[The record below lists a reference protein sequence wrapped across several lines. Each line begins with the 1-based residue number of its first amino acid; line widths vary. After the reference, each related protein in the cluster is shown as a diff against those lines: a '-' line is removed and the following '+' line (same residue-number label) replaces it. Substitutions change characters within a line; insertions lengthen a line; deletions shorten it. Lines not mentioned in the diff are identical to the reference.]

1 MASAPLFTT
10 QTPTP
15 TEVRDA
21 MLTTISN
28 ALIRR
33 GIPAPNVSP
42 SSDFYVRATALANE
56 LSVAYSNGIL
66 SADQVNPD
74 TSVGDA
80 LIAEGAIIGVVPR
93 NAAGS
98 FGPIVANCS
107 VPAAVP
113 AGAELTD
120 QNGLV
125 YSVSVGGTYTIGDLI
140 PVQSTSAGDATN
152 LAEGSSLNW
161 RNAPAFFAPVALV
174 GPGGLVNGVDG
185 ETEENFRQRVLAKEA
200 LVPAS
205 GNAEHCNEI
214 AEASSPS
221 VQKAFTY

>member
-1 MASAPLFTT
+1 
-10 QTPTP
+10 
-15 TEVRDA
+15 

-140 PVQSTSAGDATN
+140 PVLDVDGKGVHRRSVDGIRHRAVPSSVWSGPEDGTVSVTRRSIAK
-152 LAEGSSLNW
+152 LAARTKAGSS
-161 RNAPAFFAPVALV
+161 
-174 GPGGLVNGVDG
+174 
-185 ETEENFRQRVLAKEA
+185 
-200 LVPAS
+200 S
-205 GNAEHCNEI
+205 
-214 AEASSPS
+214 
-221 VQKAFTY
+221 